1 MGLSLFPFQTKFF
14 DGPAFQDTLIW
25 SGNCCEIFR
34 SRLPRGQRQSWSVD
48 GFPASVHLP
57 TLVFPLIT
65 FLIWSGAPSLQASLQ
80 EYCLEVCYLKQF
92 YSFVSGKIL
101 GDRSLF
107 LEGGWSCYRAKAQL
121 YRLRGCL
128 HDRRQGKTGVWD
140 GGWAKVDRQTFQL
153 DLMASQLGMSD
164 EAVFHE
170 IISHLLKR
178 VPFCWLH
185 LIEAEVC
192 FKLCF
197 WWGPDKYHLIEGL
210 SGHSVGL
217 LLGPPGPLPGG
228 LLVKP

>member
-14 DGPAFQDTLIW
+14 DGSAFQDTLIW
-25 SGNCCEIFR
+25 SGNCCEIVR

-48 GFPASVHLP
+48 GFPAFVHLP

-65 FLIWSGAPSLQASLQ
+65 YLIWSGAPSLQASLQ

-121 YRLRGCL
+121 YGLRGCL

-140 GGWAKVDRQTFQL
+140 GGWAKVDRFFNWTLWPHSWVCQMRQCFMRYLATFLKGSHFVGFIWLRLKSVSSFVSDGTTQI
-153 DLMASQLGMSD
+153 SSHRGTLGS
-164 EAVFHE
+164 FSRTP
-170 IISHLLKR
+170 I
-178 VPFCWLH
+178 
-185 LIEAEVC
+185 
-192 FKLCF
+192 
-197 WWGPDKYHLIEGL
+197 
-210 SGHSVGL
+210 
-217 LLGPPGPLPGG
+217 LGPPGPLPGG